1 MAGRYDGSDGGHT
14 KWLSEA
20 SGLGASSESSH
31 DQTEPSEREIRWTV
45 KSAASVAAA
54 GIEGERE
61 HVPVGRHREC
71 VRVRVS
77 RLFALEVK
85 NGTSSS

>member
-1 MAGRYDGSDGGHT
+1 MTGRYDGSDGGHT

-45 KSAASVAAA
+45 KSAASVAADMESTQ
-54 GIEGERE
+54 GNPGVCEQGGDST
-61 HVPVGRHREC
+61 P
-71 VRVRVS
+71 
-77 RLFALEVK
+77 
-85 NGTSSS
+85 